1 MPRFEPLPK
10 RRPTLVAGA
19 SSGIGAAT
27 AIDLA
32 AHGFPV
38 ALGARRIEKCQE
50 IVDRIRA
57 DGGEA
62 IAVHL
67 DVTDPDSVKGCV
79 ERTTDELGD
88 IEVLVAGA
96 GDTYFGRLHEISTDS
111 FESQIQIHLIG
122 ANRLATAVLPGM
134 VARQRGDVI
143 FVGSDVALRQ
153 RPHMGAY
160 GAAKAALVAMATN
173 LQMELEGT
181 GVRASI
187 VHPGPTKT
195 SMGWS
200 LSPESIGPALED
212 WAKWGQARHD
222 YFLRA
227 TDLARAI
234 TFVAETPRGGFIAS
248 MELQPEA
255 PLASAPAERQQ
266 LKLGEEGMPAPAREA
281 KGESAQ

>member
-1 MPRFEPLPK
+1 MPRFEPHPA
-10 RRPTLVAGA
+10 RRPAIVAGA

-27 AIDLA
+27 AVQLA

-38 ALGARRIEKCQE
+38 ALGARRLDKCQE
-50 IVDRIRA
+50 IAETIRA

-62 IAVHL
+62 IALPL
-67 DVTDPDSVKGCV
+67 DVTDTESVKGFV
-79 ERTTDELGD
+79 HQATEQLGD
-88 IEVLVAGA
+88 IEVLVTGA
-96 GDTYFGRLHEISTDS
+96 GDTYFGRLHEIDTET

-122 ANRLATAVLPGM
+122 ANRLTTAVLPGM
-134 VARQRGDVI
+134 LERQRGDLI

-160 GAAKAALVAMATN
+160 GAAKAALLAMVIN
-173 LQMELEGT
+173 LQMELEGS

-195 SMGWS
+195 AMGWS
-200 LSPESIGPALED
+200 LAPEAIGQALED
-212 WAKWGQARHD
+212 WARWGQARHD

-227 TDLARAI
+227 ADLARAI
-234 TFVAETPRGGFIAS
+234 TFVAETPRGGFIAN

-255 PLASAPAERQQ
+255 PLTATKDRQQ
-266 LKLGEEGMPAPAREA
+266 LKVDEKAL
-281 KGESAQ
+281 KS

>member
-1 MPRFEPLPK
+1 MPRFPPHPD
-10 RRPTLVAGA
+10 RRPAIVAGA

-27 AIDLA
+27 AIELA

-38 ALGARRIEKCQE
+38 ALGARRVGKCQE
-50 IVDRIRA
+50 IAEKIQA
-57 DGGEA
+57 DGGA
-62 IAVHL
+62 AVALPL
-67 DVTDPDSVKGCV
+67 DVTDPESV
-79 ERTTDELGD
+79 TDFVCDATEKLGD

-96 GDTYFGRLHEISTDS
+96 GDTYFGRLHETDTET
-111 FESQIQIHLIG
+111 FESQVRIHLIG
-122 ANRLATAVLPGM
+122 ANRLAMAVLPGM
-134 VARQRGDVI
+134 LERQRGDLI

-160 GAAKAALVAMATN
+160 GAAKAGLVAMVTN

-195 SMGWS
+195 GMGWS
-200 LSPESIGPALED
+200 LPVESIGPALQD
-212 WAKWGQARHD
+212 WAKWGQARHN

-227 TDLARAI
+227 SDIARAI
-234 TFVAETPRGGFIAS
+234 TFVAETPRGGFVVN

-255 PLASAPAERQQ
+255 PLAAAAERHQ
-266 LKLGEEGMPAPAREA
+266 LRVDKEA
-281 KGESAQ
+281 LDS

>member
-1 MPRFEPLPK
+1 MPRFGPHPA
-10 RRPTLVAGA
+10 RRPAIVAGA

-27 AIDLA
+27 AVELA

-38 ALGARRIEKCQE
+38 ALGARRVEKCEE
-50 IVDRIRA
+50 IADKIRA

-62 IAVHL
+62 IALHL
-67 DVTDPDSVKGCV
+67 DVTDPDSVKGFV
-79 ERTTDELGD
+79 HQAAEQLGS
-88 IEVLVAGA
+88 IEVLVTGA
-96 GDTYFGRLHEISTDS
+96 GDTYFGKLHEIDTET
-111 FESQIQIHLIG
+111 FESQVQIHLIG

-134 VARQRGDVI
+134 IERQRGDLI

-160 GAAKAALVAMATN
+160 GAAKAGLVAMVTN

-187 VHPGPTKT
+187 VHPGPTMT
-195 SMGWS
+195 GMGWS
-200 LSPESIGPALED
+200 LPVESIGPALED
-212 WAKWGQARHD
+212 WAKWGQARHN

-227 TDLARAI
+227 SDLARAI
-234 TFVAETPRGGFIAS
+234 TFVAETPRGGFVVN

-255 PLASAPAERQQ
+255 PLAATKDRQQ
-266 LKLGEEGMPAPAREA
+266 LKVDEKALD
-281 KGESAQ
+281 S

>member
-1 MPRFEPLPK
+1 MPRFQPHPA
-10 RRPTLVAGA
+10 RRPAIVAGA

-27 AIDLA
+27 AVELA

-38 ALGARRIEKCQE
+38 ALGARRLDKCQE
-50 IVDRIRA
+50 IADTIRA

-62 IAVHL
+62 IALPL
-67 DVTDPDSVKGCV
+67 DVTDTESVKGFV
-79 ERTTDELGD
+79 HGATEQLGE
-88 IEVLVAGA
+88 IEVLVTGA
-96 GDTYFGRLHEISTDS
+96 GDTYFGRLHEIDTDT

-122 ANRLATAVLPGM
+122 ANRLTTAVLPGM
-134 VARQRGDVI
+134 VERQRGDLI

-160 GAAKAALVAMATN
+160 GAAKAALMAMVTN

-195 SMGWS
+195 AMGWS
-200 LSPESIGPALED
+200 LPPEAIGQALED

-227 TDLARAI
+227 SDLARAI
-234 TFVAETPRGGFIAS
+234 TFVAETPRGGFIAN

-255 PLASAPAERQQ
+255 PLTAAKARQQ
-266 LKLGEEGMPAPAREA
+266 LKLDDKALN
-281 KGESAQ
+281 S

>member
-1 MPRFEPLPK
+1 MPRFDPHPA
-10 RRPTLVAGA
+10 RRPAIVAGA

-27 AIDLA
+27 AIELA

-38 ALGARRIEKCQE
+38 ALGARRVDKCEE
-50 IVDRIRA
+50 IAEQIRV

-62 IAVHL
+62 IALPL
-67 DVTDPDSVKGCV
+67 DVTDPESVKGFV
-79 ERTTDELGD
+79 HQSTEQLGN
-88 IEVLVAGA
+88 IEVLVTGA
-96 GDTYFGRLHEISTDS
+96 GDTYFGRLHEIDTET
-111 FESQIQIHLIG
+111 FESQVQIHLIG

-134 VARQRGDVI
+134 IERQRGDLI

-160 GAAKAALVAMATN
+160 GAAKAALVAMVTN

-187 VHPGPTKT
+187 VHPGPTRT
-195 SMGWS
+195 GMGWS
-200 LSPESIGPALED
+200 LPMESIGPALED
-212 WAKWGQARHD
+212 WAKWGQARHN

-227 TDLARAI
+227 SDLARAI
-234 TFVAETPRGGFIAS
+234 TFVAETPRGGFVVN

-255 PLASAPAERQQ
+255 PLAATKDRQQ
-266 LKLGEEGMPAPAREA
+266 LKVDEKAVD
-281 KGESAQ
+281 S